1 MAPVSDRVEAAIEKL
16 TNVSV
21 ELKQMI
27 AVHDQRLSQQEKE
40 TSILDLKFEKRRELM
55 DSKIDEVYNTMRDQ
69 DNNILAEITKLRKE
83 SSDQHNVLSGKIAQ
97 LEKFI
102 WTAVGGGIVITW
114 LLTNAVNYIKLI
126 H

>member
-1 MAPVSDRVEAAIEKL
+1 MALASDRVEAAIEKL
-16 TNVSV
+16 TDVSV

-27 AVHDQRLSQQEKE
+27 AVHDQRISQQEKE
-40 TSILDLKFEKRRELM
+40 TDILELKFEKRRELM
-55 DSKIDEVYNTMRDQ
+55 DNKIDEVYNTMRDQ

-114 LLTNAVNYIKLI
+114 LLTNAVNYLKLI

>member
-1 MAPVSDRVEAAIEKL
+1 MAPASDRLEAAIEKL
-16 TNVSV
+16 TDVSV

-27 AVHDQRLSQQEKE
+27 AVHDQRISQQEKE
-40 TSILDLKFEKRRELM
+40 TGILELKFEKRRELM
-55 DSKIDEVYNTMRDQ
+55 DNKIDEVYNTMRDQ
-69 DNNILAEITKLRKE
+69 DNNILSEITKLRKE

>member
-1 MAPVSDRVEAAIEKL
+1 MAPASDRVEAAIEKL
-16 TNVSV
+16 TDVSV

-27 AVHDQRLSQQEKE
+27 AVHDQRISQQEKE
-40 TSILDLKFEKRRELM
+40 TGILDLKFEKRRELM

-83 SSDQHNVLSGKIAQ
+83 SSDQHNILSGKIAQ

>member
-1 MAPVSDRVEAAIEKL
+1 VALASDRVEAAIEKL
-16 TNVSV
+16 TDVSV

-27 AVHDQRLSQQEKE
+27 AVHDQRISQQEKE
-40 TSILDLKFEKRRELM
+40 TDILELKFEKRRELM
-55 DSKIDEVYNTMRDQ
+55 DNKIDEVYNTMRDQ

-114 LLTNAVNYIKLI
+114 LLTNAVNYLKLI

>member
-1 MAPVSDRVEAAIEKL
+1 VAPASDRVEAAIEKL
-16 TNVSV
+16 TDVSV

-27 AVHDQRLSQQEKE
+27 AVHDQRISQQEKE
-40 TSILDLKFEKRRELM
+40 TGILDLKFEKRRELM

-83 SSDQHNVLSGKIAQ
+83 SSDQHNILSGKIAQ